1 MKLNG
6 TEINVSESFNRSATE
21 LMPRS
26 QQAEV
31 SLEQGFITGA
41 QHVHDAVGIIL
52 ATYVIE
58 IGVWTLAKVYTNRF
72 KSEEKASEFYIRIR
86 RMLDTG
92 RVMILLMLFFK
103 TAFIFTTTQ
112 VRP

>member
-6 TEINVSESFNRSATE
+6 TEINVSESFNRSA
-21 LMPRS
+21 LQYMPKEE
-26 QQAEV
+26 QASA

-86 RMLDTG
+86 RMLDSG
-92 RVMILLMLFFK
+92 RVVILLMLFFK
-103 TAFIFTTTQ
+103 TAFIFTTKQ
-112 VRP
+112 VSP